1 MTAMKRYIVHDV
13 LEAYIEDMET
23 QESYFLGWTTEGNVT
38 RTINQEPIR
47 AGIYNKVVGVIQTDE
62 GMEFSVTTGVHYQEV
77 MEMQMNSKFEA
88 VTDLTVMD
96 ISESADG
103 AFTAT
108 EKTVSGEVMDLK
120 AKNLPKNYKVQLRSI
135 AYDPDS
141 GEEVADIYWIFDKAK
156 PNGSLEEAFT
166 AGQNKVQTI
175 DFTALVAGD
184 SYGKYAIVPKAQE
197 TEPEDPTTES

>member
-1 MTAMKRYIVHDV
+1 
-13 LEAYIEDMET
+13 
-23 QESYFLGWTTEGNVT
+23 
-38 RTINQEPIR
+38 
-47 AGIYNKVVGVIQTDE
+47 
-62 GMEFSVTTGVHYQEV
+62 MEFSVTTGVHYQEV

-108 EKTVSGEVMDLK
+108 EKTVSGEVMDLN

-141 GEEVADIYWIFDKAK
+141 GEEVEYLLDFDR
-156 PNGSLEEAFT
+156 
-166 AGQNKVQTI
+166 QNQT
-175 DFTALVAGD
+175 VH
-184 SYGKYAIVPKAQE
+184 
-197 TEPEDPTTES
+197 